1 MAAPISVTNRNKGV
15 PACLLAAMMVGDL
28 ASAH

>member
-15 PACLLAAMMVGDL
+15 LACLLAAMMVCDL